1 MYINAKLLKIQRD
14 KIVYKLRL
22 RFHGNQSLTL
32 SRHALA
38 RTRDP
43 ALSPSIHRGRDEFKA
58 AKHSSLIFYEK
69 VKQRK
74 LACGI
79 RIVLHNVECLCLL
92 LLLNN

>member
-1 MYINAKLLKIQRD
+1 MYINAKLFKIQRD

-22 RFHGNQSLTL
+22 PFHGNQWLAL

-43 ALSPSIHRGRDEFKA
+43 ALSPNIHRGRDEFKA
-58 AKHSSLIFYEK
+58 AKYSSLIFYEK
-69 VKQRK
+69 IKQRK

-79 RIVLHNVECLCLL
+79 RIVLHVECLCLL